1 MSDPLDALAL
11 VRAVHL
17 LATVLVSGAVFFRV
31 FVAEPAL
38 GCASA
43 TLPGRMRAR
52 LRDLLAINL
61 AVATISGAAWLGLLA
76 ARIGDTSFLDAFGET
91 AWTLLT
97 QTQFGTVW
105 QLRFAL
111 AFVLA
116 AGLWRSTAG
125 ATPIRNIIAI
135 AASACFVGTLAW
147 SGHGAATPGTAGDLH
162 LLADILHLIA
172 AAAWLG
178 GLLPLVMLMRWMIRS
193 TEKIDPVSFSGVL
206 HRFSNLGLIAVATL
220 VVTGALNT
228 YFILGDADA
237 LFAGDYGRVLLAKLT
252 LFAVMLAFAAVNR
265 LKLTP
270 DLASAQADPA
280 REARLIRRI
289 RLNAAAE
296 AGLGIAIVVLV
307 GRLGI
312 IAPSM
317 ASQLH
322 LH

>member
-1 MSDPLDALAL
+1 M
-11 VRAVHL
+11 L
-17 LATVLVSGAVFFRV
+17 L
-31 FVAEPAL
+31 E
-38 GCASA
+38 
-43 TLPGRMRAR
+43 RMRAR
-52 LRDLLAINL
+52 LGYLLAISL
-61 AVATISGAAWLGLLA
+61 AVATISGVAWLGLLA

-105 QLRFAL
+105 QLRLAL

-116 AGLWRSTAG
+116 AGLRRSNE
-125 ATPIRNIIAI
+125 ATSIRNFIAVG
-135 AASACFVGTLAW
+135 ASGCFVGALAW
-147 SGHGAATPGTAGDLH
+147 SGHGAATPGAAGDLH
-162 LLADILHLIA
+162 LVADILHLIV

-178 GLLPLVMLMRWMIRS
+178 GLVPLVMLMRWMIQS
-193 TEKIDPVSFSGVL
+193 TEKIDSTSFLSVL
-206 HRFSNLGLIAVATL
+206 HRFSNLGLFAVATL

-228 YFILGDADA
+228 YFMLGDADA

-252 LFAVMLAFAAVNR
+252 LFAVMLAFAAINR
-265 LKLTP
+265 LRLTP
-270 DLASAQADPA
+270 DLASAEADPT
-280 REARLIRRI
+280 RKARLARRI
-289 RLNAAAE
+289 HLNAATE

-317 ASQLH
+317 ASHGH